1 MKNEI
6 LIDEK
11 AILVRISQLYRES
24 MTSEELYEATRGVW
38 KVGIRRDE
46 AEYAFTVFRGEI
58 KEVYKIDSWMPAGTF
73 RYRTRLRSD
82 VEVSGRWEFVGSLA
96 EDDIRK
102 KYIGRTLKDYL
113 PQGAVNPIVYVNC

>member
-6 LIDEK
+6 SIDEK
-11 AILVRISQLYRES
+11 AILIRINQLYHES

-58 KEVYKIDSWMPAGTF
+58 KEVYKIDSWLPAGTF
-73 RYRTRLRSD
+73 RYKTRSRAD
-82 VEVSGRWEFVGSLA
+82 VEVAGRWEFVGSLA
-96 EDDIRK
+96 EDKIRN
-102 KYIGRTLKDYL
+102 KYIGRTVKNYL
-113 PQGAVNPIVYVNC
+113 AQGMVNPIVYINC